1 MDRDKRWERIKLA
14 YDMLVGGQGELTSNL
29 MQTVEERYAK
39 DETDE
44 FLKPIIA
51 NPEGTIRDGDTVIC
65 FNYRSD
71 RMREISQAL
80 GAFPAMPFETDK
92 PLKNVVCYLFASE
105 EDVF

>member
-14 YDMLVGGQGELTSNL
+14 YDMLVSGEGEVTSDL
-29 MQTVEERYAK
+29 MKTVEERYAK

-51 NPEGTIRDGDTVIC
+51 NPDGIIRDRDTVIC

-80 GAFPAMPFETDK
+80 GAFPAMPFETK
-92 PLKNVVCYLFASE
+92 KQLKNVVR
-105 EDVF
+105 